1 MALSADEKER
11 IMQARGETSRTSAT
25 MTRIYRPIIDGK
37 PITMLSISG
46 LTPEQAETYCR
57 DVFGARYTGMA
68 G

>member
-1 MALSADEKER
+1 
-11 IMQARGETSRTSAT
+11 

-46 LTPEQAETYCR
+46 LTPGEAEAYCR